1 MWGSVIT
8 HIIVNIIVSIT
19 IILVLQYMW
28 EVIID
33 TYSKKKTKDLVNTQ
47 IDKYKRMMDSIA
59 SPSTEEPP
67 AIEPAIIKDMGTDLL
82 AFMQSQ

>member
-59 SPSTEEPP
+59 STSTEEPP

>member
-1 MWGSVIT
+1 MWSSVIT
-8 HIIVNIIVSIT
+8 HIIVNIIVSIS

-59 SPSTEEPP
+59 SPITEEPP